1 MYPLPEMIALFT
13 DFGIGSHYVGQVKA
27 RLLSLG
33 VRQPIIEL
41 CSDAPPF
48 NPRAAAYLLASFR
61 NTLPAHTLYLA
72 VVDPGVGTSRKVIV
86 AQDGERLYLAPDNG
100 LLSQVARCSSH
111 FRAQSID
118 LDLPDRSPT
127 FDGRDL
133 FAPVAAMIARGEAV
147 PGELFSQIHM
157 VGHDWPDRL
166 SEVIYIDH
174 YGNAV
179 TGLPPNGVARHSRLL
194 INGWRIGSAGTF
206 SELATGVPFWY
217 VNSNGLLEI
226 AVNQGSAAEQLQI
239 AIGTPLTIQSI

>member
-1 MYPLPEMIALFT
+1 MCPLPEMIALFT
-13 DFGIGSHYVGQVKA
+13 DFGIGSHYIGQVKA

-33 VRQPIIEL
+33 VHQPIIEL

-61 NTLPAHTLYLA
+61 KTLPVRTLYLA
-72 VVDPGVGTSRKVIV
+72 VVDPGVGTSRKVMV
-86 AQDGERLYLAPDNG
+86 AQDGERLYMAPDNG

-118 LDLPDRSPT
+118 LDPPGRSRT

-147 PGELFSQIHM
+147 PGEPVSQIHM

-179 TGLPPNGVARHSRLL
+179 TGLPSDGIGLRGWLSV
-194 INGWRIGSAGTF
+194 NGWRIGPAGTF
-206 SELATGVPFWY
+206 AEMATGAPFWY

-226 AVNQGSAAEQLQI
+226 AVNQGSAADQLQV
-239 AIGTPLTIQSI
+239 AIGTPLTIHST